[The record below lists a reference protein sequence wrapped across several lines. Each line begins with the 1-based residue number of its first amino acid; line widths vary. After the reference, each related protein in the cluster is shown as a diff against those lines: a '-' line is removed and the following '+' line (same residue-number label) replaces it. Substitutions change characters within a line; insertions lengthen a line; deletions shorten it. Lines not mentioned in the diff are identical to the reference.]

1 LNAIS
6 QTEFVHNESDGTK
19 VILHFTCDWKFVC
32 QHFITGP
39 DFGVKEIKEYV
50 GEYTAKPIDGNF
62 DRQQITYTIHTF
74 CPVLADNA
82 KPVPFSDKGTFIFE
96 YKDNTGQ
103 QIAVTPQS
111 GKILPLPKGQPVRFD
126 QDAQ

>member
-1 LNAIS
+1 M
-6 QTEFVHNESDGTK
+6 
-19 VILHFTCDWKFVC
+19 
-32 QHFITGP
+32 
-39 DFGVKEIKEYV
+39 

-82 KPVPFSDKGTFIFE
+82 KPVPFTDKGTFIFE